1 MTTADESNTFFAQ
14 WFAARRVMVILRGHE
29 PDEALT
35 LATFAWDAG
44 IDLVEVPI
52 QGERGAAA
60 LAAVVTAG
68 EERGKPVGAGT
79 VTTPALADRAADLGA
94 RFTVAPGWSPEV
106 VVRSLDRGMPHVPG
120 VATGTEVQNATASG
134 LAWVKGFPASV
145 LGPEW
150 FTAMKGPFPDIEF
163 IATGG
168 ISPANAQR
176 FLGAGVSVVALGTS
190 FAQVG
195 PEELA
200 EIQ

>member
-1 MTTADESNTFFAQ
+1 MTPDESNRFFAQ

-29 PDEALT
+29 PEEALA

-60 LAAVVTAG
+60 LAAVVAAG
-68 EERGKPVGAGT
+68 AERGKPVGAGT

-106 VVRSLDRGMPHVPG
+106 AARSLDRGMPHVPG
-120 VATGTEVQNATASG
+120 VATGTEVQSATASG
-134 LAWVKGFPASV
+134 LGWVKGFPASV

-150 FTAMKGPFPDIEF
+150 FTAMRGPFPEVEF
-163 IATGG
+163 MATGG
-168 ISPANAQR
+168 VSPANAQR
-176 FLGAGVSVVALGTS
+176 FLDAGASVVALGTA
-190 FAQVG
+190 FAQVSA
-195 PEELA
+195 EELA
-200 EIQ
+200 AIR